1 MKEAPHPPADAG
13 PSRGEEGRQATGL
26 RAVTKYR
33 VGVDIGGTFT
43 DIVFLG
49 EHGERLTKKVSSTV
63 DNYATAIVDGLAE
76 LIGEHA
82 LDADIVEL
90 LHGTTVASNA
100 ILELKGA
107 RTGLITTSGFRD
119 VLEIRTLRMPRL
131 YDLSWTKPPPLVER
145 HLRVEVDERINAKGE
160 VERPLTEADVAH
172 AIEELQAEG
181 VEAIAVC
188 LIHSYANPV
197 HEQLVKRV
205 AARLAPSVTL
215 CISSEVLPE
224 IKEYERTSTTVINAY
239 VRPIVERYLSSLTA
253 ELSRIGVD
261 APLLLMQ
268 SNGGLTTAKAAAL
281 TPGNIIESGPAAG
294 VVGVQAL
301 ARQIGI
307 EKAISFDMGGT
318 TAKASIVENGELT
331 RALEYSVGG
340 GVMIGSR
347 LLSGAGYTLKVP
359 AIDLAEV
366 GAGGGSI
373 IWIDAGGAL
382 QIGPQSAGA
391 SPGPVC
397 YDIGGTEPTLTDANV
412 VLGYINPDH
421 LLGGAVKLNAA
432 KSHSALDQRIARPL
446 GMSVE
451 AAAYGAYLIAAS
463 NMIRAIKAVS
473 SERGRDPREYA
484 LVAFGGN
491 GPLFA
496 AAMAEAL
503 TIRRLLI
510 PPSAGVFSSYGLLY
524 SEVAYHFTKTRK
536 ALLSEI
542 DPTELGAIL
551 GDLEREARMR
561 LAEDGFAPD
570 RIELARSAALHYQGQ
585 SFELE
590 VPLPAGAIGKVA
602 LAAIEEA
609 YGVEHEKTY
618 GHRAGA
624 DEPVELVTLKVVG
637 HGIPDAPRAALAA
650 NAELPQGVFIAEPVR
665 RAYFGPVHG
674 WRDTDVVNR
683 ADLVEPRSGPCII
696 EEYDATC
703 IVPPGTRASLD
714 RFGNIAI
721 DMPLAAPG

>member
-1 MKEAPHPPADAG
+1 MT
-13 PSRGEEGRQATGL
+13 R
-26 RAVTKYR
+26 YR

-49 EHGERLTKKVSSTV
+49 EHGERLTKKVSSTA
-63 DNYATAIVDGLAE
+63 DNYATGIVDGLAE
-76 LIGEHA
+76 LARERA
-82 LDADIVEL
+82 LDAADIVEL

-107 RTGLITTSGFRD
+107 RTGLITTKGFRD

-131 YDLSWTKPPPLVER
+131 YDLAWTKPPPLVER
-145 HLRVEVDERINAKGE
+145 HLRVEVDERVNAKGE
-160 VERPLTEADVAH
+160 VERPLSEADVME
-172 AIEELQAEG
+172 AIEKLLNEG

-188 LIHSYANPV
+188 LIHSYLNPG
-197 HEQLVKRV
+197 HEQLIKRV
-205 AARLAPSVTL
+205 AGRMAPDVTL

-239 VRPIVERYLSSLTA
+239 VRPIVEKYLSTLTA
-253 ELSRIGVD
+253 ELARFGVD

-281 TPGNIIESGPAAG
+281 TPMNIIESGPAAG

-301 ARQIGI
+301 IRQIGI
-307 EKAISFDMGGT
+307 AKAISFDMGGT
-318 TAKASIVENGELT
+318 TAKASLIENGELS

-366 GAGGGSI
+366 GAGGGSV

-397 YDIGGTEPTLTDANV
+397 YGLGGTEPTLTDANV

-421 LLGGAVKLNAA
+421 LVGGALKLAA
-432 KSHSALDQRIARPL
+432 PKARSVIAEKVARPL
-446 GMSVE
+446 GMTVEE
-451 AAAYGAYLIAAS
+451 AAWGAHLIAGS

-473 SERGRDPREYA
+473 SERGRDPRDYA

-496 AAMAEAL
+496 AVMAAAL
-503 TIRRLLI
+503 MIRRVVI

-536 ALLSEI
+536 ALLAASDPSEI
-542 DPTELGAIL
+542 DAIL
-551 GDLEREARMR
+551 GELEGEARAR
-561 LAEDGFAPD
+561 LAEDGFAED
-570 RIELARSAALHYQGQ
+570 RIAIERHAALHYQGQ

-590 VPLPAGAIGKVA
+590 VPVPGGAIDRAVLTA
-602 LAAIEEA
+602 LDEA
-609 YGVEHEKTY
+609 YGVEHERTY

-624 DEPVELVTLKVVG
+624 EEPVELVTLKVVG
-637 HGIPDAPRAALAA
+637 RGVPDVPRAALAA
-650 NAELPQGVFIAEPVR
+650 KAELPESVVIAEPLR
-665 RAYFGPVHG
+665 QAYFGPVRG
-674 WRDTDVVNR
+674 WHDTDVVNR
-683 ADLVEPRSGPCII
+683 ADLTEPRKGPCIV
-696 EEYDATC
+696 EEYDSTC
-703 IVPPGTRASLD
+703 VVPPGSIASLD
-714 RFGNIAI
+714 RYGNTVIHV
-721 DMPLAAPG
+721 PVAAAQ

>member
-1 MKEAPHPPADAG
+1 
-13 PSRGEEGRQATGL
+13 
-26 RAVTKYR
+26 
-33 VGVDIGGTFT
+33 
-43 DIVFLG
+43 
-49 EHGERLTKKVSSTV
+49 
-63 DNYATAIVDGLAE
+63 
-76 LIGEHA
+76 
-82 LDADIVEL
+82 
-90 LHGTTVASNA
+90 
-100 ILELKGA
+100 
-107 RTGLITTSGFRD
+107 
-119 VLEIRTLRMPRL
+119 
-131 YDLSWTKPPPLVER
+131 
-145 HLRVEVDERINAKGE
+145 
-160 VERPLTEADVAH
+160 
-172 AIEELQAEG
+172 
-181 VEAIAVC
+181 
-188 LIHSYANPV
+188 
-197 HEQLVKRV
+197 
-205 AARLAPSVTL
+205 
-215 CISSEVLPE
+215 VLPE

-253 ELSRIGVD
+253 ELTRIGVE

-268 SNGGLTTAKAAAL
+268 SNGGLTTARAAAL
-281 TPGNIIESGPAAG
+281 TPANIIESGPAAG

-318 TAKASIVENGELT
+318 TAKASIVENGKLT

-397 YDIGGTEPTLTDANV
+397 YDIGGTDPTLTDANV
-412 VLGYINPDH
+412 VLGYINPEH
-421 LLGGAVKLNAA
+421 LVGGAVKLNAA
-432 KSHSALDQRIARPL
+432 KSRSVLDQRIARPL
-446 GMSVE
+446 GMSLE
-451 AAAYGAYLIAAS
+451 AAAWGAYLIAAS

-503 TIRRLLI
+503 MIRRVLI

-542 DPTELGAIL
+542 DPTEIGTLLGE
-551 GDLEREARMR
+551 LEMDARMR
-561 LAEDGFAPD
+561 LAEDGFAAD
-570 RIELARSAALHYQGQ
+570 RIELTRGAALHYQGQ

-590 VPLPAGAIGKVA
+590 VPLPVGAIDEVA

-637 HGIPDAPRAALAA
+637 RGIPETPRAGLAA

-674 WRDTDVVNR
+674 WRDTNVLNR
-683 ADLVEPRSGPCII
+683 ADLAEPRMGPCIV

-703 IVPPGTRASLD
+703 IVPPGATASLD

-721 DMPLAAPG
+721 DLTPAAAVQG

>member
-1 MKEAPHPPADAG
+1 MT
-13 PSRGEEGRQATGL
+13 R
-26 RAVTKYR
+26 YR

-49 EHGERLTKKVSSTV
+49 DDGSRVTKKVSSTV
-63 DNYATAIVDGLAE
+63 DNYATAIVEGLLEVFRERGLAGAE
-76 LIGEHA
+76 
-82 LDADIVEL
+82 IVEL
-90 LHGTTVASNA
+90 LHGTTIASNA

-107 RTGLITTSGFRD
+107 RTGLITTKGFRD

-131 YDLSWTKPPPLVER
+131 YDLSWTKPPPLIER
-145 HLRVEVDERINAKGE
+145 RLRVEVDERIDAKGAI
-160 VERPLTEADVAH
+160 ERPLAEADVAQ
-172 AIEELQAEG
+172 AIARLLDQG

-188 LIHSYANPV
+188 LLHSYLNPA
-197 HEQLVKRV
+197 HEQLVKKV
-205 AARLAPSVTL
+205 AARMAPTLTL

-239 VRPIVERYLSSLTA
+239 VRPIVEKYLSSLIT
-253 ELSRIGVD
+253 ELERIGIN

-281 TPGNIIESGPAAG
+281 TPMNIIESGPAAG

-301 ARQIGI
+301 ARQIGV

-318 TAKASIVENGELT
+318 TAKASIIENGELS

-373 IWIDAGGAL
+373 VWIDAGGAL
-382 QIGPQSAGA
+382 QIGPHSAGA
-391 SPGPVC
+391 RPGPVC
-397 YDIGGTEPTLTDANV
+397 YGIGGTEPTLTDANV

-421 LLGGAVKLNAA
+421 LVGGAVELDAA
-432 KSHSALDQRIARPL
+432 KARSVIEGNIARPL
-446 GMSVE
+446 GMRVE
-451 AAAYGAYLIAAS
+451 DAAWGAYLIAGS

-503 TIRRLLI
+503 KIGRVLV

-524 SEVAYHFTKTRK
+524 SEVAYHFTRTRK
-536 ALLSEI
+536 ALLAAIDPAEI
-542 DPTELGAIL
+542 DVIL
-551 GDLEREARMR
+551 GELQDQAKAR
-561 LAEDGFAPD
+561 LAEDGFAEA
-570 RIELARSAALHYQGQ
+570 RVALERSAALHYQGQ

-590 VPLPAGAIGKVA
+590 VAVPAGGIDRAA
-602 LAAIEEA
+602 LAGLEEA

-618 GHRAGA
+618 GHRAGTG
-624 DEPVELVTLKVVG
+624 EPVELVTLKVVG
-637 HGIPDAPRAALAA
+637 RGVPDVSRAALAA
-650 NAELPQGVFIAEPVR
+650 GAQFPEGVVITRPLR
-665 RAYFGPVHG
+665 QAYFGPTHG
-674 WRDTDVVNR
+674 WRDTPVINR
-683 ADLVEPRSGPCII
+683 ADLAAPREGPCII
-696 EEYDATC
+696 EEYDSTCVIPPEAT
-703 IVPPGTRASLD
+703 ASLD
-714 RFGNIAI
+714 PFGDIVI
-721 DMPLAAPG
+721 DVPVANGKTHSLLGNTRGEDPVEGLAR

>member
-1 MKEAPHPPADAG
+1 MT
-13 PSRGEEGRQATGL
+13 RF
-26 RAVTKYR
+26 R

-49 EHGERLTKKVSSTV
+49 ENGERLAKKVSSTV
-63 DNYATAIVDGLAE
+63 DNYATAIVEGLAE
-76 LIGEHA
+76 LIREHGV
-82 LDADIVEL
+82 DAEIIEL

-107 RTGLITTSGFRD
+107 RTGLITTRGFRD

-145 HLRVEVDERINAKGE
+145 YLRVEVDERINAKGE
-160 VERPLTEADVAH
+160 VERPLAEADVVR
-172 AIEELQAEG
+172 AIEKLQSER

-188 LIHSYANPV
+188 LLHSYLNPV
-197 HEQLVKRV
+197 HEQLVKSV
-205 AARLAPSVTL
+205 AGSVAPALTL

-239 VRPIVERYLSSLTA
+239 VRPIVERYLSSLTT
-253 ELSRIGVD
+253 ELARIGIE

-281 TPGNIIESGPAAG
+281 APMNIIESGPAAG
-294 VVGVQAL
+294 VIGVQAL

-307 EKAISFDMGGT
+307 GNAISFDMGGT
-318 TAKASIVENGELT
+318 TAKASLIENGEVT

-373 IWIDAGGAL
+373 IWVDAGGAL
-382 QIGPQSAGA
+382 QVGPQSAGA

-412 VLGYINPDH
+412 VLGYLNPDQ
-421 LLGGAVKLNAA
+421 LVGGEVKLNAA
-432 KSHSALDQRIARPL
+432 KSRSVIAERIAEPL
-446 GMSVE
+446 GMSLE
-451 AAAYGAYLIAAS
+451 AAAYGAYLIAGS

-496 AAMAEAL
+496 AAMTEAL
-503 TIRRLLI
+503 MIRQVVV
-510 PPSAGVFSSYGLLY
+510 PPSAGVFSSFGLLY
-524 SEVAYHFTKTRK
+524 SDVACHFTNTRK
-536 ALLSEI
+536 ALLRQI
-542 DPTELGAIL
+542 ELAEVAAIIAA
-551 GDLEREARMR
+551 LEAQARTR
-561 LAEDGFAPD
+561 LAEDGFTDD
-570 RIELARSAALHYQGQ
+570 RIALTRSAALHYQGQ

-590 VPLPAGAIGKVA
+590 VPLSQGTIGKAA
-602 LAAIEEA
+602 LAALEEA
-609 YGVEHEKTY
+609 FGREHERTY
-618 GHRAGA
+618 GHRAGP

-637 HGIPDAPRAALAA
+637 HGIPHVPRAALAA
-650 NAELPQGVFIAEPVR
+650 GAELPRSVFMAVPVR
-665 RAYFGPVHG
+665 RAYFGRQHG
-674 WRDTDVVNR
+674 WRETKVLNR
-683 ADLVEPRSGPCII
+683 ADLVEQRDGPCII
-696 EEYDATC
+696 EEYDSTC
-703 IVPPGTRASLD
+703 IVPPGARASLD
-714 RFGNIAI
+714 GFGNIAI
-721 DMPLAAPG
+721 ELAQTTNS

>member
-1 MKEAPHPPADAG
+1 MT
-13 PSRGEEGRQATGL
+13 R
-26 RAVTKYR
+26 YR

-43 DIVFLG
+43 DIVFLS
-49 EHGERLTKKVSSTV
+49 EHGARLTRKVSSSV
-63 DNYATAIVDGLAE
+63 DNYATAIVDGLTE
-76 LIGEHA
+76 LTREHNLEA
-82 LDADIVEL
+82 PEIVEF

-107 RTGLITTSGFRD
+107 RTGLITTKGFRD

-131 YDLSWTKPPPLVER
+131 YDLAWTKPPPLVER

-160 VERPLTEADVAH
+160 VERPLSEVDAAR
-172 AIEELQAEG
+172 AIEKLLDEG
-181 VEAIAVC
+181 VQAIAVC
-188 LIHSYANPV
+188 LIHSYHNPT
-197 HEQLVKRV
+197 HEQMVKRV
-205 AARLAPSVTL
+205 AGQMAPDVTL

-239 VRPIVERYLSSLTA
+239 VRPIVERYLSTLTA
-253 ELSRIGVD
+253 ELTRIGVD

-268 SNGGLTTAKAAAL
+268 SNGGLTTAKAAAV
-281 TPGNIIESGPAAG
+281 TPMNIIESGPAAG

-301 ARQIGI
+301 IRQIGI
-307 EKAISFDMGGT
+307 ANAISFDMGGT
-318 TAKASIVENGELT
+318 TAKASLIENGELS

-366 GAGGGSI
+366 GAGGGSV

-382 QIGPQSAGA
+382 QIGPHSAGA
-391 SPGPVC
+391 SPGPVS
-397 YDIGGTEPTLTDANV
+397 YDLGGTLPTLTDVNV

-421 LLGGAVKLNAA
+421 LVGGALKLNASKA
-432 KSHSALDQRIARPL
+432 RSIIAEKVARPL
-446 GMSVE
+446 GMTVEE
-451 AAAYGAYLIAAS
+451 AAWGAHLIAGS

-473 SERGRDPREYA
+473 SERGRDPRDYA

-496 AAMAEAL
+496 AVMAAAL
-503 TIRRLLI
+503 MIRRVVI

-536 ALLSEI
+536 TLLATI
-542 DPTELGAIL
+542 DPAEIGAIV
-551 GDLEREARMR
+551 GEIEAEARAR
-561 LAEDGFAPD
+561 LAEDGFVED
-570 RIELARSAALHYQGQ
+570 RIAIERAAALHYQGQ

-590 VPLPAGAIGKVA
+590 VPMPEGVIDRAVLTA
-602 LAAIEEA
+602 LDEA
-609 YGVEHEKTY
+609 FGVEHEKTY
-618 GHRAGA
+618 GHRAGVE
-624 DEPVELVTLKVVG
+624 EPVELVTLKVVG
-637 HGIPDAPRAALAA
+637 RGFPAVPRAALAA
-650 NAELPQGVFIAEPVR
+650 KAHLPASVIISRPLRQ
-665 RAYFGPVHG
+665 AYFGPVHG

-683 ADLVEPRSGPCII
+683 ADLDEPRRGPCIV

-703 IVPPGTRASLD
+703 VIPPGSAASLD
-714 RFGNIAI
+714 RYGNIVI
-721 DMPLAAPG
+721 DVR